1 MIIGP
6 IYRLTLRALLLQRRT
21 ILLVLLALAPV
32 LVAFIYAVAAKQ
44 GAHQF
49 RFYSHMMQELFVP
62 TIAAVVALVI
72 GVSALGD
79 ERVAAGKKSVALR
92 LTFRAA
98 DRTLTDAEVDAQMA
112 AAESL
117 LVERAGAERR

>member
-6 IYRLTLRALLLQRRT
+6 VYRLTLRALLLQRRT
-21 ILLVLLALAPV
+21 ILLLLLALAPV
-32 LVAFIYAVAAKQ
+32 LVAFVYAVAAKQ
-44 GAHQF
+44 GAHHF

-79 ERVAAGKKSVALR
+79 EREDGTIYYLVATPQSRLGLIVTKVAATWARSSSVR
-92 LTFRAA
+92 SC
-98 DRTLTDAEVDAQMA
+98 VMA
-112 AAESL
+112 
-117 LVERAGAERR
+117 RDGG